1 MFLREFVKNI
11 IIFPLDFLYTCA
23 IVSQTIVL
31 ACGTLDGYKCVQ
43 RGIVQR

>member
-1 MFLREFVKNI
+1 MCLLQKIKSI
-11 IIFPLDFLYTCA
+11 IIFPLDFLYLCA

-31 ACGTLDGYKCVQ
+31 ACGTLDRYRYVQ